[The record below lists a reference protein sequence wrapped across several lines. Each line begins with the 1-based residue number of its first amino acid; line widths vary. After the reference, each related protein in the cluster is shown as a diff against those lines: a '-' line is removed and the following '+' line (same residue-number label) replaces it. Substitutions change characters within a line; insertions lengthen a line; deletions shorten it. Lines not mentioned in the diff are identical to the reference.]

1 MDVIQI
7 GGKYVAFLW
16 SESLSHSQRLSIAS
30 EIAEHMKHR
39 FHPDLLAIGLYGSL
53 AREQDGLYS
62 DIEIFGVLQTDHY
75 TQRYEWC
82 TAEWKEEVDL
92 YGQQTLRDLAERVDE
107 RWPLTHGAFQ
117 AVLPL
122 DYPEHFFTE
131 LRSIVQKRPESLFR
145 EAIKYLLVDDIF
157 EYIGKIRNAQAL
169 ETPTILPALVLKLAQ
184 AVTMVIGLANQQCFT
199 TGTSVISEAM
209 VLPDRPEGF
218 SELGQL
224 ILTGDLHDSQQLVT
238 TSEHLWQSLNIWA
251 QVHAYHY
258 ISHERIPF

>member
-117 AVLPL
+117 TVLPL
-122 DYPEHFFTE
+122 DDPEHF
-131 LRSIVQKRPESLFR
+131 LQNCAPSS
-145 EAIKYLLVDDIF
+145 
-157 EYIGKIRNAQAL
+157 RNANNTSRSGTEACSSCYYGNW
-169 ETPTILPALVLKLAQ
+169 ISKPA
-184 AVTMVIGLANQQCFT
+184 MFYHRNQC
-199 TGTSVISEAM
+199 
-209 VLPDRPEGF
+209 
-218 SELGQL
+218 
-224 ILTGDLHDSQQLVT
+224 
-238 TSEHLWQSLNIWA
+238 HL
-251 QVHAYHY
+251 
-258 ISHERIPF
+258 